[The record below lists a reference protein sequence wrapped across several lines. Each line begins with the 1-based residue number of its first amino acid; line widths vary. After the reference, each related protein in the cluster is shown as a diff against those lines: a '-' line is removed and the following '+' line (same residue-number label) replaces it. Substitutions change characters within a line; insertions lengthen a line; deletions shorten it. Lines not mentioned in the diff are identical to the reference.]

1 VSDELR
7 VDNIEDGIEAVGRGE
22 LIIVVDDEDREN
34 EGDLVMAADAVTAE
48 AINFCAR
55 HGRGLICVPL
65 PSQRLRRLELEPM
78 VSNNTAK
85 LQTAFT
91 VSVDAVHGT
100 TTGISADDRATTI
113 RTLMDPRAVPEDLAR
128 PGHIFPLE
136 AVDGGVLR
144 RAGHTEAAVDL
155 ARLSGRPPGG
165 VLCEIMSDDGK
176 MARLPELRRLAD
188 RFGLK
193 LVTIRDLI
201 EYRRQNESL
210 VERVEVVDF
219 PTAVGTFRLHMYRS
233 LLDGAHHLAL
243 VKGDVAGRQN
253 VLVRAHSE
261 CLTGD
266 VFGSARCD
274 CGEQLAGA
282 MEQIEKEGQGVILYM
297 RQEGRGI
304 GLANKIRAYAL
315 QDQGLDTV
323 EANHKLG
330 FKEDLRD
337 YGIGAQILADLGL
350 QTIRLL
356 TNNPKKVVAIG
367 GHGLVVTDR
376 VPLEV
381 RPNPSNAR
389 YLRTKREKMG
399 HLLRLRE
406 SEG

>member
-1 VSDELR
+1 
-7 VDNIEDGIEAVGRGE
+7 
-22 LIIVVDDEDREN
+22 
-34 EGDLVMAADAVTAE
+34 
-48 AINFCAR
+48 
-55 HGRGLICVPL
+55 
-65 PSQRLRRLELEPM
+65 
-78 VSNNTAK
+78 
-85 LQTAFT
+85 
-91 VSVDAVHGT
+91 
-100 TTGISADDRATTI
+100 
-113 RTLMDPRAVPEDLAR
+113 VPEDLAR

-155 ARLSGRPPGG
+155 ARLAGRAPGG
-165 VLCEIMSDDGK
+165 VLCEIMSEDGS

-193 LVTIRDLI
+193 LITIRDLI
-201 EYRRQNESL
+201 EYRRRHESL
-210 VERVEVVDF
+210 VERVEAVDF
-219 PTAVGTFRLHMYRS
+219 PTSVGAFRLHLYRS
-233 LLDGAHHLAL
+233 RVDGSHHLAL
-243 VKGDVAGRQN
+243 VKGEVSGRQH

-274 CGEQLAGA
+274 CGEQLASA
-282 MEQIEKEGQGVILYM
+282 MAQIEREGSGVILYM

-337 YGIGAQILADLGL
+337 YGVGAQILADLGL

-376 VPLEV
+376 VPLEI
-381 RPNPSNAR
+381 RPNPANLR

-399 HLLRLRE
+399 HLLHLNE
-406 SEG
+406 EEG